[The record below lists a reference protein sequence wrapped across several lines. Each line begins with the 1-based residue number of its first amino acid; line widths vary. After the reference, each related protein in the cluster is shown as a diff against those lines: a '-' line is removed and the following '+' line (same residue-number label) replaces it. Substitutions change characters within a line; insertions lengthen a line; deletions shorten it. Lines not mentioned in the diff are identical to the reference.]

1 MPHLLS
7 PKHSDSAKAATDTG
21 CPPTPCGWAVASAT
35 GKPDTEVPWASGPC
49 RPRSLQVS
57 LHFKKQR
64 LW

>member
-7 PKHSDSAKAATDTG
+7 PKRSDPAKAAADNG
-21 CPPTPCGWAVASAT
+21 CPPTPRGRAVASAT
-35 GKPDTEVPWASGPC
+35 GKPDTEALWASGPC